1 MLSCGEK
8 IPNSNFYYVDL
19 DYWGIPQKANMGCFT
34 SGNSVTSFCN
44 TRQIRPA
51 NKTTRVDLGPTSGRR
66 RKRWMDI
73 GPTSIRVVLF
83 AGRLPQNHAVSP
95 RVPEKHKRGL
105 MNIYELTMGIFPC
118 ITFADRLR
126 SKLYRRILSE

>member
-1 MLSCGEK
+1 MTQ
-8 IPNSNFYYVDL
+8 IRFYKMITPL